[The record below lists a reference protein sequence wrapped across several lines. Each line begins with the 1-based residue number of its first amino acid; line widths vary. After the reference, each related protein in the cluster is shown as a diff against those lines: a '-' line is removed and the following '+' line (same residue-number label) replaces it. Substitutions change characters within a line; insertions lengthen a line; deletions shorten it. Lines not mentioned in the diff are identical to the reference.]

1 VVLASRSGPAAAEA
15 AGLAAQLAA
24 VGTSVEVAGC
34 DIADRDQ
41 VAGLIAGID
50 AGGPPLTAVMH
61 TAGVLDD
68 GVIDGL
74 DTSRLAS
81 VLAPKASGA
90 ALLDELTAGRSLA
103 AFVLFSSVAATLGG
117 AAQGNYA
124 AANAF
129 LDALA
134 EQRLARG
141 LAATSVAWGPWAGGG
156 MSQVSEAVRQRL
168 RRSPLPPMDPDLAL
182 KALGQVLDGGDQV
195 LAIVDVDW
203 AKWLGA
209 DQLPFLRDLPEV
221 RRLARDSGP
230 RDGTAAGAS
239 WSEGALARQLADVPQ
254 AEQARMLT
262 DLVQTQAAAVLGHP
276 SAEAVPF
283 DQAFSDLGFDSLTA
297 VELRNLLSA
306 ATGLRLPAT
315 LVFDYPTS
323 AVLADHLRAE
333 ICPAGAETAAPVFAE
348 LEQLEAALA
357 DIPAGSDIYA
367 DVTVRLQTILSK
379 WISQDAPKDNAV
391 GGWLQEATAGEVLDF
406 IDKEFGVS

>member
-1 VVLASRSGPAAAEA
+1 
-15 AGLAAQLAA
+15 
-24 VGTSVEVAGC
+24 
-34 DIADRDQ
+34 
-41 VAGLIAGID
+41 
-50 AGGPPLTAVMH
+50 
-61 TAGVLDD
+61 
-68 GVIDGL
+68 
-74 DTSRLAS
+74 
-81 VLAPKASGA
+81 
-90 ALLDELTAGRSLA
+90 
-103 AFVLFSSVAATLGG
+103 
-117 AAQGNYA
+117 
-124 AANAF
+124 
-129 LDALA
+129 
-134 EQRLARG
+134 
-141 LAATSVAWGPWAGGG
+141 
-156 MSQVSEAVRQRL
+156 
-168 RRSPLPPMDPDLAL
+168 
-182 KALGQVLDGGDQV
+182 
-195 LAIVDVDW
+195 VDW